1 MLICPVIA
9 FFSAAG
15 IYFIIQ
21 CIKRA
26 LLREIHVSDKLRVDT
41 LVSVCGEASELEML
55 LKKLESQNRTGK
67 IYLRICNADAKVLQ
81 IAEKLAQSNHIEII
95 N

>member
-1 MLICPVIA
+1 MLIYPVIA

-15 IYFIIQ
+15 IYFVFQ

-26 LLREIHVSDKLRVDT
+26 LLREVHASDKLRVDT
-41 LVSVCGEASELEML
+41 LVSVCGEAPELEML
-55 LKKLESQNRTGK
+55 LKKLKSKDGSGK
-67 IYLRICNADAKVLQ
+67 IYLRICNADSQALLM
-81 IAEKLAQSNHIEII
+81 AEKLARKNHIEII